1 MKIEK
6 RFFSLLIGILLCHG
20 LAVGLDHDQNEVDSL
35 LNLLNVAVSVQDSS
49 NILFITYKLGSS
61 YYEGE
66 IYDSAAIYYNK
77 GIKLAEALDEKQS
90 LASMQNNLGTI
101 YLVWGNYQRALDLY
115 LSSLA
120 ICKKIGDSAGIS
132 KALNNIGVIYSDWGE
147 KEISLKYYKRSY
159 AFDSLLHDIEGQSKT
174 LNNIAILYHQI
185 GEIEKAKNVYFRALD
200 LAQES
205 NDHYIIAVANSNI
218 GSFYLENKDYELAA
232 DYYFKTLEEYK
243 LDRSV
248 IGQAD
253 AYMLIGDLYR
263 ENQEFEAAL
272 DYYKQG
278 LDIVLPMNL
287 SWSIMNAYESMHM
300 VYKEQGKYKT
310 ALDYF
315 SKWSHLRDSIF
326 SIETSTRLTTLTSAY
341 EIQQKDQEMELQQ
354 SRMNEQKSRI
364 RKQEYAM
371 IGLVVLLLII
381 AVFTILLNRQY
392 KLRMKAWQQ
401 LLSQHEE
408 ILKNR
413 QELIIAKEKA
423 EESDRLKT
431 TFLVNV
437 SHELRTPMNG
447 IMGFT
452 DLLQRGAGTEE
463 QNKLYLSYIDSSSRQ
478 LLKVL
483 NDIIDISSIETKQL
497 KLDPEVCHPA
507 NIFSDL
513 LDYFEKEKMESNKEN
528 INFKYLA
535 PPNSKDHQC
544 MADKKRLAQVVY
556 NLLNNAMSFTRE
568 GSIEFGYEIVSPS
581 TMRIFVKD
589 TGIGIERSNFEIIFE
604 RFRQVDDSSTRQH
617 AGSGLGLAICKELV
631 GLMEGRIYLE
641 SEIGNGSTFFV
652 EIPYTSIG

>member
-1 MKIEK
+1 M
-6 RFFSLLIGILLCHG
+6 LIGILLCQG
-20 LAVGLDHDQNEVDSL
+20 FAMGQEHDQKEVDSL
-35 LNLLNVAVSVQDSS
+35 LNVLNVAVAAQDSS
-49 NILFITYKLGSS
+49 SILFTTYKLAST
-61 YYEGE
+61 YNEGE
-66 IYDSAAIYYNK
+66 SYDSASVYYNK
-77 GIKLAEALDEKQS
+77 GIRLAEALDEKAS

-101 YLVWGNYQRALDLY
+101 FLVWGNYQGALDLF

-120 ICKKIGDSAGIS
+120 TCKKIGDSAGIS
-132 KALNNIGVIYSDWGE
+132 KSLNNIGIIYYDWGE
-147 KEISLKYYKRSY
+147 KEISLKYYKRS
-159 AFDSLLHDIEGQSKT
+159 FEIDSLLHDIEGQSKT
-174 LNNIAILYHQI
+174 LNNIAILYDEI
-185 GEIEKAKNVYFRALD
+185 GEKEKAINVYFQALE
-200 LAQES
+200 LAQQQ
-205 NDHYIIAVANSNI
+205 NDHYMIAVASSNI
-218 GSFYLENKDYELAA
+218 GSFYLENKDYEQAA

-248 IGQAD
+248 SGQAES
-253 AYMLIGDLYR
+253 YILIGDLYL
-263 ENQEFEAAL
+263 ESQEYEAAL

-278 LDIVLPMNL
+278 LDIVLSMNL
-287 SWSIMNAYESMHM
+287 SSPIMNVYEGMHKA
-300 VYKEQGKYKT
+300 YKEQGKYKT

-315 SKWSHLRDSIF
+315 SKWTHLRDSIF
-326 SIETSTRLTTLTSAY
+326 SIENSIRLNTLTSAY
-341 EIQQKDQEMELQQ
+341 EIQQKDKEMVLQQ
-354 SRMNEQKSRI
+354 ARMSEQKSRI
-364 RKQEYAM
+364 KRQEYAM
-371 IGLVVLLLII
+371 IGLIALILII
-381 AVFTILLNRQY
+381 VVFTILLNRQY
-392 KLRMKAWQQ
+392 KLRVKAWQQ

-497 KLDPEVCHPA
+497 KLDPEVCHPD
-507 NIFSDL
+507 NVFSDL
-513 LDYFEKEKMESNKEN
+513 LEYFEKEKMESNKGN
-528 INFKYLA
+528 ITFKYLA
-535 PPNSKDHQC
+535 PQNSKDHQF

-589 TGIGIERSNFEIIFE
+589 TGIGIERSNFEMIFE

-641 SEIGNGSTFFV
+641 SKIDEGSTFFV
-652 EIPYTSIG
+652 EIPYVPLG